1 MNLKNH
7 VKNNKGLFMKAYFS
21 AVVQYVKNL
30 LPCFMPAAVPSEN
43 PKLDADAL
51 ATIASDTFYTVARNG
66 CRYWYC
72 YAPVPDMRVA
82 QYLLM
87 CNGVCPSKHKSRYFY
102 NPTPAFR
109 FRMSYL
115 ENNKQAKDFIDNV
128 MQADDAK
135 MDKAK
140 VQARIAEVR
149 QKVK

>member
-1 MNLKNH
+1 MKNC
-7 VKNNKGLFMKAYFS
+7 FS
-21 AVVQYVKNL
+21 TVVEYVKNL
-30 LPCFMPAAVPSEN
+30 FPGRAPVVVPSEN

-51 ATIASDTFYTVARNG
+51 ATIASDAFYTVARNG

-72 YAPVPDMRVA
+72 YVPVPDMRVA
-82 QYLLM
+82 RYLLM

-102 NPTPAFR
+102 NPTPVLR

-115 ENNKQAKDFIDNV
+115 ENNKQAKDFIDSV
-128 MQADDAK
+128 MEADDAK